1 MWRLLLAWA
10 PVLLCLLALL
20 LLWKKLCS
28 FSPNV
33 LLLVDLD
40 TRLLLSAWCSRNVR
54 GTLLHRRFEP
64 ASGDI
69 GLARRDS
76 LLVLSSPYTHTH
88 TYRHRARNRSWF
100 SNIFCGQFYKQNSKQ
115 YIFFKVL
122 TLNVIKILLRCR
134 VRTLSIRF

>member
-76 LLVLSSPYTHTH
+76 LLVLSSPYTHTQTDTEQEIGVGFQ
-88 TYRHRARNRSWF
+88 TYFVDNF
-100 SNIFCGQFYKQNSKQ
+100 INKTVSNT
-115 YIFFKVL
+115 FFLKVL

-134 VRTLSIRF
+134 VRTLNIRF

>member
-1 MWRLLLAWA
+1 MWRLLFAWA

-88 TYRHRARNRSWF
+88 TDTEQEIGVGFQTYFVDNF
-100 SNIFCGQFYKQNSKQ
+100 INKTVSNTF
-115 YIFFKVL
+115 FFKVL

-134 VRTLSIRF
+134 VRTLNIRF